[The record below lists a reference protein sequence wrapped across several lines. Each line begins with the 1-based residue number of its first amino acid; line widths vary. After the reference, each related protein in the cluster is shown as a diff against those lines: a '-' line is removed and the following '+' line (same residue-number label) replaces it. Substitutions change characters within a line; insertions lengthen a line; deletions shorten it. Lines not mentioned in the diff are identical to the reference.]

1 MSKPTAQC
9 GTTSGYERH
18 RRLHEPICDSCAK
31 ARREYQQQWR
41 ERGGRSLQHF
51 TRSIQVPKLLLA
63 EMYLN
68 VPLELQERIEKEL
81 GQRRID
87 TLVRLYDTQESAA

>member
-1 MSKPTAQC
+1 MTQPAQC

-18 RRLHEPICDSCAK
+18 RRNNETPCDHCAT
-31 ARREYQQQWR
+31 ARREYQQEWR
-41 ERGGRSLQHF
+41 ARGGVIQHH
-51 TRSIQVPKLLLA
+51 TRSVRVPKMLLA

-68 VPLELQERIEKEL
+68 APFELQERIEKEL

-87 TLVRLYDTQESAA
+87 TLVRQFDAQGASA